1 MNKFG
6 IALLAAS
13 SIAFS
18 AGCAT
23 KNHVRQEMT
32 PVVNKVNELDDLT
45 NRNSHDIRDVDSRSQ
60 QGIQMASAKAAEA
73 DQKAASAAQRAGE
86 AQTLASQAATGV
98 DQLSNTVVNLD
109 NYKPVVEASVHFAFG
124 KADLTRKGKQALDQ
138 LAAEIPN
145 TKGYIVQL
153 EGGTDSVGGA
163 QANYALSQRRAA
175 VVTQYLAEKHNVPA
189 HKIFVIGLGKDK
201 YVASNGSAKG
211 RAENRRVDVR
221 LMSNVAGQEQPGT
234 SASNQQPESR

>member
-1 MNKFG
+1 MNKFA
-6 IALLAAS
+6 ITLAVAS
-13 SIAFS
+13 LAFS

-23 KNHVRQEMT
+23 KNYVRKEMT
-32 PVVNKVNELDDLT
+32 PVVNKTNELDDIT
-45 NRNSHDIRDVDSRSQ
+45 ARNSKDIRDVDTRSQ
-60 QGIQMASAKAAEA
+60 QGIQTASAKAAEA

-86 AQTLASQAATGV
+86 AQTLASQASNGV
-98 DQLSNTVVNLD
+98 NQLSNTVINLD

-124 KADLTRKGKQALDQ
+124 KADLTRKGKEALDQ

-163 QANYALSQRRAA
+163 DVNYALSQRRAA
-175 VVTQYLAEKHNVPA
+175 VVTEYLAEKYNVPA
-189 HKIFVIGLGKDK
+189 HKIYVIGLGKDK
-201 YVASNGSAKG
+201 YVAPNSSAKG

-221 LMSNVAGQEQPGT
+221 LMSNVGSPAGQEQQPGAT
-234 SASNQQPESR
+234 AQNR